1 MLFTCHLLWGRK
13 MAIIFSSLQCSFPQR
28 APGIQKTMGL
38 MSHIKPCNKQ
48 MMLQVP
54 TEFMLKLAMQM
65 CISWFTV
72 CSVWGTFPCE
82 NCTFYI
88 RFDGFTLQNSFL
100 VKIWRK
106 QIVMTQKL
114 KDILNNVLRLKT
126 CGGLETQSLWISLF
140 HLGMLYGTQES
151 QFYILSHE
159 SFYLYC
165 STLTRIHLFHV
176 SWQEAGKT
184 WRQATTFT
192 CYVQDKAL
200 FAFREKSRKCQA
212 TKINPVIVVCW
223 GRIYW
228 EYKKSFQ
235 WSLVGFLIIQDALT
249 WHFYAKP
256 TILLTRLFWDQ
267 PSGRNISFE
276 KMKLDFRHDCWTS

>member
-1 MLFTCHLLWGRK
+1 MKKTDCDDSKTQRYFK
-13 MAIIFSSLQCSFPQR
+13 QC
-28 APGIQKTMGL
+28 IKT
-38 MSHIKPCNKQ
+38 
-48 MMLQVP
+48 
-54 TEFMLKLAMQM
+54 
-65 CISWFTV
+65 
-72 CSVWGTFPCE
+72 
-82 NCTFYI
+82 
-88 RFDGFTLQNSFL
+88 
-100 VKIWRK
+100 
-106 QIVMTQKL
+106 
-114 KDILNNVLRLKT
+114 KT
-126 CGGLETQSLWISLF
+126 CGELETQSLWISLL

-151 QFYILSHE
+151 QFFILSHE

-184 WRQATTFT
+184 WRQATIFT

-267 PSGRNISFE
+267 PSGSNISFE
-276 KMKLDFRHDCWTS
+276 KMKLDFHHDCWTS

>member
-1 MLFTCHLLWGRK
+1 
-13 MAIIFSSLQCSFPQR
+13 
-28 APGIQKTMGL
+28 

-48 MMLQVP
+48 MMLQVA

-82 NCTFYI
+82 NCTFHI

-126 CGGLETQSLWISLF
+126 CGELETQSLWISLL

-184 WRQATTFT
+184 WRQAKTFT

-212 TKINPVIVVCW
+212 TKINPVIVCW

-228 EYKKSFQ
+228 EYKKRVFSGHWWASWLSRMHWPGIFMQ
-235 WSLVGFLIIQDALT
+235 SPQYS
-249 WHFYAKP
+249 WHAYSG
-256 TILLTRLFWDQ
+256 TNRLEVTFHLKRW
-267 PSGRNISFE
+267 N
-276 KMKLDFRHDCWTS
+276 

>member
-1 MLFTCHLLWGRK
+1 MYLVVYCVQRLRHVPLWELHLLY
-13 MAIIFSSLQCSFPQR
+13 Q
-28 APGIQKTMGL
+28 
-38 MSHIKPCNKQ
+38 
-48 MMLQVP
+48 
-54 TEFMLKLAMQM
+54 
-65 CISWFTV
+65 
-72 CSVWGTFPCE
+72 
-82 NCTFYI
+82 
-88 RFDGFTLQNSFL
+88 
-100 VKIWRK
+100 IWRLYITKLFSGKDMKKTDCDDSKTQRYFK
-106 QIVMTQKL
+106 QCIKT
-114 KDILNNVLRLKT
+114 KT
-126 CGGLETQSLWISLF
+126 CGELETQSLWISLL

-228 EYKKSFQ
+228 EYKKEFSVVIGG
-235 WSLVGFLIIQDALT
+235 LLDYPGCTDLAFLCKAHNTLDTLILG
-249 WHFYAKP
+249 P
-256 TILLTRLFWDQ
+256 TVW
-267 PSGRNISFE
+267 
-276 KMKLDFRHDCWTS
+276 K